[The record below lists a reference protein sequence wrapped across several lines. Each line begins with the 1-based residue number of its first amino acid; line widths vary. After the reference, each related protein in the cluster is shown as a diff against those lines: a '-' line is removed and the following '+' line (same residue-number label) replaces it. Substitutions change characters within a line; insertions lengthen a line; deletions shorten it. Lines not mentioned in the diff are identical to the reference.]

1 MAAFIAY
8 LVTFVEKRPIN
19 FSSIFTKLLTTKSAM
34 GGKAKSVMA
43 NGKTFALSVRRRGKL
58 KEQFRLAME
67 NNQLKKR
74 LEKEISEKE
83 RVVREYLE
91 LAEFAME
98 RDLKKS
104 SWEGERG

>member
-1 MAAFIAY
+1 M
-8 LVTFVEKRPIN
+8 E
-19 FSSIFTKLLTTKSAM
+19 
-34 GGKAKSVMA
+34 
-43 NGKTFALSVRRRGKL
+43 GKL

-104 SWEGERG
+104 S